1 MSSFIHIILARRH
14 EQIVFGCEVRIKDGK
29 VAEISKAGNLR
40 IDKNSVIVSAHGTN
54 AKILEQLQIGDRASV
69 QQTLGDTVADKAEVV
84 LGAGP
89 MLVEDGK
96 RNVRSS
102 VSRLPEILP
111 MAELQEPLLG

>member
-1 MSSFIHIILARRH
+1 M
-14 EQIVFGCEVRIKDGK
+14 
-29 VAEISKAGNLR
+29 
-40 IDKNSVIVSAHGTN
+40 IVSAHGTN

-96 RNVRSS
+96 RNVRS
-102 VSRLPEILP
+102 VSEQI
-111 MAELQEPLLG
+111 AGDIAYGELQEPLLG